1 MYDHMVV
8 FKERKTMDM
17 TLVFGFL
24 GLTGLVI
31 SALSALGSDIGM
43 DFGGDGVEPTVS
55 LCAGLFL
62 GAGGVVGLVTL
73 HDGMSQVQACIAA
86 FIVGVV
92 FAAIGFATIRWFVNR
107 SSDGNERSV
116 ADLVGARGVSVDNAV
131 VKAGT
136 IGQIDVTMRDDGTSR
151 ILFQSDEDVPAKG
164 EVTIVSVERNGTLV
178 IVKPVKGTM
187 NDEGTDSTVHQ
198 ERNDK

>member
-55 LCAGLFL
+55 ICAGLFL

-73 HDGMSQVQACIAA
+73 HDGMSQVQSCIAA
-86 FIVGVV
+86 FVVGVV

-116 ADLVGARGVSVDNAV
+116 TDLVGARGVSVDNAV

-136 IGQIDVTMRDDGTSR
+136 TGQIDVTMKDNGVSR

-164 EVTIVSVERNGTLV
+164 EVTIVSVERNGALV
-178 IVKPVKGTM
+178 TVKPVKGTM
-187 NDEGTDSTVHQ
+187 NDEGTDSDRPSGK
-198 ERNDK
+198 E